1 MYGIYGT
8 SGLRFL
14 PMPKEYKKKHKSN
27 VLIIPGSM
35 PGLMPGLMPDLMPGL
50 MPSLMSPIISP
61 VLGGPI
67 LGAPGSPVIPLNV
80 PGAFLQLSPT
90 TTGAGTIGA
99 AGTTSTSGAGSGA
112 GAGAGAAGAGAG
124 AGTGATGQ
132 TYNLSVITPPI
143 TNIRQISFPDNDPEL
158 RRKVVKYFYDRL
170 KDIYFHGKFQKLLK
184 YIVIENNIPRLVKS
198 YEELQKNI
206 DNKND
211 ISIRIKFITENIFSK
226 YDLEVLISKLIQKY
240 GMLFSDDE
248 YNMHWYNAKNKYSS
262 KVKKAMYKKIKYR
275 LQKKVHF

>member
-1 MYGIYGT
+1 MNYTGNPYNYSYLGT
-8 SGLRFL
+8 GGMRFL
-14 PMPKEYKKKHKSN
+14 PMNNDQSKKTNSH
-27 VLIIPGSM
+27 VLIIPDSGFIPGS
-35 PGLMPGLMPDLMPGL
+35 GFMPDSGFGL
-50 MPSLMSPIISP
+50 MPSLLSPVISP
-61 VLGGPI
+61 VLG
-67 LGAPGSPVIPLNV
+67 PGIPVFPSGI
-80 PGAFLQLSPT
+80 PGAYIEITPVGS
-90 TTGAGTIGA
+90 GA
-99 AGTTSTSGAGSGA
+99 APAPAPAAGAA
-112 GAGAGAAGAGAG
+112 GAGAGAAGAAAPGA
-124 AGTGATGQ
+124 ATSSGQ
-132 TYNLSVITPPI
+132 SYNISVITPPI

-158 RRKVVKYFYDRL
+158 RRKVVKYFYDKL

-184 YIVIENNIPRLVKS
+184 YIVIENNTPRLVKS

-248 YNMHWYNAKNKYSS
+248 YNMHWYNAKNKYSN

>member
-1 MYGIYGT
+1 MNSLQYTYGL
-8 SGLRFL
+8 SDLRFL
-14 PMPKEYKKKHKSN
+14 PMPPGNKHKSN
-27 VLIIPGSM
+27 VLIIPGSGNNYI
-35 PGLMPGLMPDLMPGL
+35 PGLMPNF
-50 MPSLMSPIISP
+50 MSPIIS
-61 VLGGPI
+61 PI
-67 LGAPGSPVIPLNV
+67 LGAPGSPVIPIA
-80 PGAFLQLSPT
+80 PGAFLQFSPT
-90 TTGAGTIGA
+90 TGATSPIGVTGA
-99 AGTTSTSGAGSGA
+99 
-112 GAGAGAAGAGAG
+112 AGAAGAAG
-124 AGTGATGQ
+124 ATGAIGTGGTGQ
-132 TYNLSVITPPI
+132 TYNLSVITPPM

-158 RRKVVKYFYDRL
+158 RKKVVKYFYDRL

-184 YIVIENNIPRLVKS
+184 YIVIENNIPRLVQS